1 MRPGPQRGHSPQVSQ
16 LMRGS
21 SLDTHAKEGAALGQT
36 HYLLGSG
43 GLERSAGR
51 LGRPRQR
58 LDCIARAE
66 PFTLV

>member
-1 MRPGPQRGHSPQVSQ
+1 
-16 LMRGS
+16 MRGS